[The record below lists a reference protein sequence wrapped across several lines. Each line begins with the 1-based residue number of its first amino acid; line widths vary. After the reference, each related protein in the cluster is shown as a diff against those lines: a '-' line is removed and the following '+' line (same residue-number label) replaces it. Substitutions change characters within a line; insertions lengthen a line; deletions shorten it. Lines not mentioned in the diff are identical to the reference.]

1 MRMIVTGAALVLLAA
16 CGDGDAGGA
25 NEAAVSTGNEAVSEA
40 TANAANALADPARA
54 GEVAEC
60 KQDVGNELP
69 AGTDL
74 DAFCDCA
81 VTGMQGGT
89 GERQAMEA
97 CAAQM
102 GIQPEGN

>member
-1 MRMIVTGAALVLLAA
+1 MRMILAGAALALLAA
-16 CGDGDAGGA
+16 CGEGTSEKAADNAAAAGNAALSDA
-25 NEAAVSTGNEAVSEA
+25 S
-40 TANAANALADPARA
+40 ANAADALADPARA

-60 KQDVGNELP
+60 KQDVATELP

-102 GIQPEGN
+102 GINTEGT

>member
-1 MRMIVTGAALVLLAA
+1 MRMILAGAALALLAA
-16 CGDGDAGGA
+16 CGGDAS
-25 NEAAVSTGNEAVSEA
+25 ETAADNATVAAGNAA
-40 TANAANALADPARA
+40 TANAAEALADPARA

-60 KQDVGNELP
+60 KQDVATELP

-102 GIQPEGN
+102 GINTEGT